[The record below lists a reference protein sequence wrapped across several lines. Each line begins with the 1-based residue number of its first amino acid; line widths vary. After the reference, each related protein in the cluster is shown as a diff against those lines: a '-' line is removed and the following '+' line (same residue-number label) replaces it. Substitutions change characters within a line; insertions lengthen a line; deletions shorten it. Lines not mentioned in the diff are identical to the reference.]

1 MNGSRRGVLMDGA
14 RIVLGLGLGYLVL
27 AGTAGCTSAPPP
39 DETGWLDLL
48 LEDRALKDQFF
59 REAPDSPI
67 PIERRGA
74 LLPIN
79 YYAPDQAYRVPAALE
94 VSPDEE
100 IFEIPYSTGEIFPMQ
115 RVGVL
120 KFALNGQPM
129 QLAALAEAPV
139 RSIEALFIMFKDET
153 NDAGTY
159 GGGRYIEL
167 PRTAT
172 GHYELDF
179 NRAFNPNCYYDESWE
194 CPVPPREN
202 WLPVPIPAGEQ
213 LAPGFAAPHSAPPST
228 ESDTAATPPSQP

>member
-1 MNGSRRGVLMDGA
+1 MAGSRLDTLRQHARPAGVLA
-14 RIVLGLGLGYLVL
+14 LACLVL
-27 AGTAGCTSAPPP
+27 ATTTACTSAPPP
-39 DETGWLDLL
+39 DESGWLEQLVD
-48 LEDRALKDQFF
+48 DRGLKDKFF
-59 REAPDSPI
+59 REASDSPI
-67 PIERRGA
+67 PAERRGA

-79 YYAPDQAYRVPAALE
+79 YYEPDQAFRVPAALE
-94 VSPDEE
+94 VSPEEE

-120 KFALNGQPM
+120 KFAINGQPM

-139 RSIEALFIMFKDET
+139 RSIEALFIMFKDDT
-153 NDAGTY
+153 NDSDTY

-202 WLPVPIPAGEQ
+202 WLSIPIQAGER
-213 LAPGFAAPHSAPPST
+213 LAPGFGVPPSAPPET
-228 ESDTAATPPSQP
+228 ENDTPAPPTHQP